1 LIARQRPTR
10 FIMLVYRMPPTPTAG
25 RVAVWRLLKKIG
37 AIYLQQSVCI
47 FPDNSRLR
55 HELEAVLKRI
65 QESSGEYHLLPLR
78 RLSPDEDAKLAEH
91 FLEQTNKH
99 YDEIIE
105 NCEVNFTKEVE
116 FETFRRNFTY
126 EEAEEIRIEFE
137 KIVSWFD
144 RVRDRDWFSS
154 EKEAD
159 ARSWIE
165 RCETMLEGFEANV
178 YRVQEA
184 DDSGGHQ
191 PAKGP
196 GKPRRTAPRRAAA
209 RNLAKIEDP
218 LAAASRSTKTLGAVA
233 TVKTGSA

>member
-1 LIARQRPTR
+1 
-10 FIMLVYRMPPTPTAG
+10 MLVYRMPPTPTAG

-78 RLSPDEDAKLAEH
+78 RLSPGEDAKLAEQ

-137 KIVSWFD
+137 KIVSWFE

-165 RCETMLEGFEANV
+165 RCEKMLEGFEANV
-178 YRVQEA
+178 YRAQEA
-184 DDSGGHQ
+184 DDSSSGHR

-196 GKPRRTAPRRAAA
+196 SKPRRTATRRVAVRNLTKTEEPVGAAA
-209 RNLAKIEDP
+209 RPA
-218 LAAASRSTKTLGAVA
+218 KTLRAVT
-233 TVKTGSA
+233 TVKSGSA